1 MAGQLNP
8 LPVRDRLPG
17 VLLTDEVVQQFC
29 SALDDVLTPVVL
41 TLDCLPAYLDP
52 DTTPQDVVA
61 WLAEWM
67 GVVLDSRQSI
77 AAATPAAAAHRAT
90 AALARHGARDPRSGR
105 VRDRRRAG
113 DRRDRRGGVV
123 GHPGTALPGSAGNEV
138 TGAGRAIDDPS
149 RGTLRRIEQAVAA
162 VTPAHIRYAV
172 EVVGA
177 GG

>member
-1 MAGQLNP
+1 MMAGQLNP

-77 AAATPAAAAHRAT
+77 AQQRQLLRRT
-90 AALARHGARDPRSGR
+90 AQLLRWRGTVRGIREAVEFAIGIEPEIVETGGAEWS
-105 VRDRRRAG
+105 AN
-113 DRRDRRGGVV
+113 
-123 GHPGTALPGSAGNEV
+123 PGTALPGSEGNDV
-138 TGAGRAIDDPS
+138 LVRVRTDDTS
-149 RGTLRRIEQAVAA
+149 RGTARRIEAAVAA

-177 GG
+177 G